1 MYPDNKLSHCVKEN
15 IVLGIYNE
23 VVDHYGHKYGVGS
36 KELEGIIND
45 VDHEIYNLIEHM
57 TSLGLD
63 DVSVMIFSD
72 HGMINI
78 KETVDLKNILDMDD
92 IKALIP
98 EGATVKIWPKDGAV
112 DKVRYII
119 T

>member
-1 MYPDNKLSHCVKEN
+1 
-15 IVLGIYNE
+15 
-23 VVDHYGHKYGVGS
+23 
-36 KELEGIIND
+36 
-45 VDHEIYNLIEHM
+45 M